1 MSRQNAQEWII
12 EDGKPFVHNDIQ
24 MEVILIIGKHIDI
37 DYASWPARQLYYD
50 LSKGQ
55 KEKIKK
61 ILDKLHNPEI

>member
-12 EDGKPFVHNDIQ
+12 EEGKPFIHNYIQ
-24 MEVILIIGKHIDI
+24 KEVGNYIDI

-61 ILDKLHNPEI
+61 ILDKLPSSMI

>member
-1 MSRQNAQEWII
+1 MKKII
-12 EDGKPFVHNDIQ
+12 IGLIISLSCITDVFAN
-24 MEVILIIGKHIDI
+24 EVIHGIDI

-61 ILDKLHNPEI
+61 ILDKIHNPEI

>member
-12 EDGKPFVHNDIQ
+12 EDGKPFIHNDIQ
-24 MEVILIIGKHIDI
+24 REVVLIIDNCIDI

-50 LSKGQ
+50 LSKEQ

-61 ILDKLHNPEI
+61 ILDKIHNPKI

>member
-12 EDGKPFVHNDIQ
+12 EDGNFVHNDIQ
-24 MEVILIIGKHIDI
+24 MEVVDILDNCIDI

-61 ILDKLHNPEI
+61 ILDKIHNPEI

>member
-12 EDGKPFVHNDIQ
+12 EDGEPFIHNDIQ
-24 MEVILIIGKHIDI
+24 MEVVLIIGKDIDI
-37 DYASWPARQLYYD
+37 DYASRDARQLYYD

-61 ILDKLHNPEI
+61 ILDKIHNPEI